1 MKISMIKSYD
11 IFKIKIL
18 NGRSSIYQF
27 LNFGSSQKSIEK
39 QYEEWTNF
47 LLGKFNSELNILW

>member
-1 MKISMIKSYD
+1 MIKSCD

-27 LNFGSSQKSIEK
+27 LNFGPSQKSIEK

>member
-27 LNFGSSQKSIEK
+27 LNFGPSQKSIEK